1 MLAELTERVRETMQ
15 SAAEKLTGW
24 RRRQFQAETAQK
36 YCGGSPRR
44 AERLF
49 GWGRDAVRKGLA
61 ELQTG
66 VRHEDRFA
74 ARGRK
79 KSEVQQPQL
88 AVAIHALVEPQSQA
102 DPKFQT
108 TFAYTRM
115 TARAVREKLLAGSA
129 ESGLAVPAER
139 TLRTIL
145 HRLNYR
151 LRRVRKTVPQKN
163 SPRPRPTSSTSDKPT
178 SGRRASRK
186 PFASPSI
193 PRRK

>member
-1 MLAELTERVRETMQ
+1 MLAELTERVRETIQ

-44 AERLF
+44 AERWF

-88 AVAIHALVEPQSQA
+88 AAAIHTLVEPQSQA

-108 TFAYTRM
+108 TFAYTRI
-115 TARAVREKLLAGSA
+115 TAKAVREQLLAGSA

-151 LRRVRKTVPQKN
+151 LRRIRKTAPQKK
-163 SPRPRPTSSTSDKPT
+163 SQRPTPFSAMSRKLM
-178 SGRRASRK
+178 SGRRAKRK
-186 PFASPSI
+186 PSAFLST

>member
-1 MLAELTERVRETMQ
+1 MQAELTERVRETIQ

-36 YCGGSPRR
+36 YCDGSPRR

-66 VRHEDRFA
+66 VRHEDRFS

-88 AVAIHALVEPQSQA
+88 ASAIHALVEPQSQA

-115 TARAVREKLLAGSA
+115 TARAVREKLLARSA
-129 ESGLAVPAER
+129 ESGLTVPAER

-163 SPRPRPTSSTSDKPT
+163 SPRPRPTSPTSGKPT

-186 PFASPSI
+186 RSASPSI